1 MHSSF
6 SFDSYIS
13 SQRNEPEAA
22 YRYAQ
27 GEAIT
32 LPDADGEQQVV
43 ARIQRPLDFASVTD
57 HAEYLGQINVCT
69 QDSGKLGYWWPHCIM
84 TRSQNF
90 WTQLL
95 AASWW
100 TSLGGIQSDDPSR
113 SFACTLSG
121 CDEPRR
127 ATWEAIQRAA
137 EDAYDRS
144 PACRFTS
151 FVGYEYTDAPNAFN
165 LHRNVIFR
173 NAQVTE
179 TAISTYD
186 TGKYNFPK
194 LWELLRAQCIEAGTG
209 CDVLAIPH
217 NPNLAGGLMF
227 RDPETPREATERLFF
242 EPVVELTQHKGAS
255 ECRFDRLE
263 GRGVQTADEL
273 CTFEQVVADNLTML
287 GSVHGEVRTED
298 AAPVPI
304 AEFAPRNMVRNA
316 LKDGLALG
324 QSDGTNPF
332 RMGFIGSTDTHSATP
347 GAAEEDNYTG
357 HLGRRDAGYRNVQD
371 HFYSNPGGHAVVWSE
386 ENARDSIFAGIRRRE
401 TYATSGTRPIVR
413 VFAGSELPEDLCESP
428 DRVARAYA
436 SGVPMGG
443 ELDAPAAGAGMRV
456 FVHALKDVGTP
467 EHPGTPLQRVQ
478 IVKGWVDA
486 AGETHEAVVDVD
498 GRRRQR
504 RMGRRGELP
513 AGGPGRGLAVHGV
526 AGPGIRPGAADLLL
540 RPESS
545 RTRPVAGARFSAR
558 RPASIPSPP
567 IAARRRRWPPKRR
580 TRAARRATSSASAVT
595 ARRTSP
601 SCRR

>member
-1 MHSSF
+1 
-6 SFDSYIS
+6 
-13 SQRNEPEAA
+13 
-22 YRYAQ
+22 
-27 GEAIT
+27 
-32 LPDADGEQQVV
+32 
-43 ARIQRPLDFASVTD
+43 
-57 HAEYLGQINVCT
+57 
-69 QDSGKLGYWWPHCIM
+69 
-84 TRSQNF
+84 
-90 WTQLL
+90 
-95 AASWW
+95 
-100 TSLGGIQSDDPSR
+100 
-113 SFACTLSG
+113 
-121 CDEPRR
+121 
-127 ATWEAIQRAA
+127 
-137 EDAYDRS
+137 
-144 PACRFTS
+144 
-151 FVGYEYTDAPNAFN
+151 
-165 LHRNVIFR
+165 
-173 NAQVTE
+173 
-179 TAISTYD
+179 
-186 TGKYNFPK
+186 
-194 LWELLRAQCIEAGTG
+194 
-209 CDVLAIPH
+209 
-217 NPNLAGGLMF
+217 MF

-401 TYATSGTRPIVR
+401 TYATSGTRPVVR

-486 AGETHEAVVDVD
+486 AGETHEAVVDVAGD
-498 GRRRQR
+498 GDNGAWVDEASCRP
-504 RMGRRGELP
+504 E
-513 AGGPGRGLAVHGV
+513 GPGADSLCTVWQDPEFDPARPTFYYARVLENPTCRWSTLQCKAAGV
-526 AGPGIRPGAADLLL
+526 DPFAADCSTQAEAATEAAHA
-540 RPESS
+540 RGAQGDVFGKCCHGEADEPFVS
-545 RTRPVAGARFSAR
+545 PV
-558 RPASIPSPP
+558 IQE
-567 IAARRRRWPPKRR
+567 
-580 TRAARRATSSASAVT
+580 RAW
-595 ARRTSP
+595 TSP
-601 SCRR
+601 IWVGSR